1 MANFGQILRNRVIK
15 KILHIMGLVYGRL
28 NLFQSVSRV
37 SHVSHV
43 SSSAIAFM
51 LCALVIQSTGCA
63 LLDNKL
69 RTLTYRPTSGVPAD
83 FAGLRLGDER
93 YFVIVPA
100 VCKAPALCDTATN
113 TVSSISS
120 TTRTKVNGTDTVPQR
135 IEMWWLPHPDA
146 NAPTLLYLHGT
157 FRTLYQNLPKIDS
170 LREAG
175 FAILAVDYRG
185 WGQSTALTPSESTI
199 MQDARLALVELQRR
213 EIRPNHRFIYGH
225 SMGTGVAVDLA
236 SSLQAK
242 SGYGGLILESAFTS
256 FSDIARQVGVLGYFA
271 ALLNTER
278 FESITKIS
286 KVRAPL
292 LMLHGNLDT
301 TVPMVLGKQLF
312 DAANEPKQWVTFANG
327 THSRLNQEAPSQ
339 YQATVIGFRKMVTA
353 D

>member
-1 MANFGQILRNRVIK
+1 MANFGQISSKRVIK
-15 KILHIMGLVYGRL
+15 KILHIMGLVYGGL
-28 NLFQSVSRV
+28 KVSQNASRV
-37 SHVSHV
+37 SSL
-43 SSSAIAFM
+43 AIAFV
-51 LCALVIQSTGCA
+51 LCGLVVQSTGCA
-63 LLDNKL
+63 SLDNKL
-69 RTLTYRPTSGVPAD
+69 RTLTYRPTPGIPAD
-83 FAGLRLGDER
+83 FTGLRAGDER
-93 YFVIVPA
+93 YFVTIPA
-100 VCKAPALCDTATN
+100 VCKAPAWCDTATYA
-113 TVSSISS
+113 ISS
-120 TTRTKVNGTDTVPQR
+120 SSSSSNSTSTKVNGTDTLPQR

-185 WGQSTALTPSESTI
+185 WGLSTALTPSEPTI
-199 MQDARLALVELQRR
+199 MQDARLALAELQRR
-213 EIRPNHRFIYGH
+213 ELRPNHRFIYGH

-242 SGYGGLILESAFTS
+242 SDYGGLILESAFTS
-256 FSDIARQVGVLGYFA
+256 FSDIAKQVGVLGYLA

-292 LMLHGNLDT
+292 LMMHGSLDT

-312 DAANEPKQWVTFANG
+312 DAANEPKQWVTFASG

-339 YQATVIGFRKMVTA
+339 YQETVIGFRKMVTA